1 MLGLMMDTP
10 LTLTVIMRHG
20 DRNHAR
26 REIVSVTH
34 DHALHRYTFADC
46 FARTRR
52 LANALDRLGAGAD
65 ARIAT
70 LAWNDFRHLELYYAV
85 SCSGRVCHTVNPRL
99 FEEQIVYILNHA
111 EAEWVFVDP
120 AFVPRLESLAAQC
133 PAVKGYVVLS
143 DEAHMPQTTLPNA
156 RCYETLVAAAPDTYA
171 WPELDEK
178 RASGLCYTSG
188 TTGNPKGVLYNHR
201 SAVLM
206 AYAGALPDTCG
217 VSAMDA
223 ILPIVPMFHVNAWGM
238 PFSAVLTGAKLVF
251 PGPTLSDPKRLA
263 DLITSEGVTI
273 SAGVPTVCLPLLAHA
288 RDNGRSLAP
297 LNRMVIGGSA
307 CPLSMMEEF
316 RDRHQVRV
324 VHAWGMTEMSP
335 LGTVNALT
343 PETAPLTGAALADQM
358 CSQGRAIPGV
368 ELKITDDDNREL
380 PWDGKASGALKVRG
394 YWVCRDYYRLD
405 GTGGAHDADGWFATG
420 DVASIDPNGFMRIT
434 DRAKDVIK
442 SGGEW
447 ISSIDL
453 ENTAMGH
460 PSVAEAA
467 VIGVNHPKWQERP
480 LLVVVRKQ
488 GVEVSATEL
497 LHYFEGK
504 VAKWWIPEDVAFVDE
519 LPHTATGKLSKLE
532 LRKRFAAYRFPG
544 T

>member
-10 LTLTVIMRHG
+10 LTLTGIMRHG

-111 EAEWVFVDP
+111 EAEWVFIDL

-143 DEAHMPQTTLPNA
+143 DEAHMPQTTLPNV
-156 RCYETLVAAAPDTYA
+156 RCYETLVAAEPDTYA

-263 DLITSEGVTI
+263 DLITTEGVTI

-288 RDNGRSLAP
+288 RDTGRSLAP
-297 LNRMVIGGSA
+297 L
-307 CPLSMMEEF
+307 
-316 RDRHQVRV
+316 
-324 VHAWGMTEMSP
+324 
-335 LGTVNALT
+335 
-343 PETAPLTGAALADQM
+343 
-358 CSQGRAIPGV
+358 
-368 ELKITDDDNREL
+368 
-380 PWDGKASGALKVRG
+380 
-394 YWVCRDYYRLD
+394 
-405 GTGGAHDADGWFATG
+405 
-420 DVASIDPNGFMRIT
+420 
-434 DRAKDVIK
+434 
-442 SGGEW
+442 
-447 ISSIDL
+447 
-453 ENTAMGH
+453 
-460 PSVAEAA
+460 
-467 VIGVNHPKWQERP
+467 
-480 LLVVVRKQ
+480 
-488 GVEVSATEL
+488 
-497 LHYFEGK
+497 
-504 VAKWWIPEDVAFVDE
+504 
-519 LPHTATGKLSKLE
+519 
-532 LRKRFAAYRFPG
+532 
-544 T
+544 